1 MTVSL
6 WFDIQGSRA
15 DSDNQICIIVF
26 ADLRGRVA
34 RKSREAVTKWHWRL
48 CLKKDADFYP
58 IWHEKPYAS
67 LPISLLLLITRYIT
81 VDCLVTFL
89 LWQAMISLTW
99 KSRHTLQT
107 HCFKSFA
114 SDLKVPW
121 WVSWERQW
129 KSDLHYSPRE
139 TERCISYEYLLEVL
153 IDRDVPHV
161 KDNTADE
168 QSRELTERYLTSR
181 YPFISLNNVGR
192 SNRTVL
198 ICDLDRQAQVI
209 CASVLG
215 LVTAWI
221 CDLAAGSY
229 CNSVLIFEIGFPV
242 ESNIFSIFIFIFYNG
257 EKKKNF
263 ESIQK
268 MFIAMHIRSSV
279 VLFFCVTSQYSKIYT
294 VNDFQ

>member
-1 MTVSL
+1 
-6 WFDIQGSRA
+6 
-15 DSDNQICIIVF
+15 
-26 ADLRGRVA
+26 
-34 RKSREAVTKWHWRL
+34 
-48 CLKKDADFYP
+48 
-58 IWHEKPYAS
+58 
-67 LPISLLLLITRYIT
+67 
-81 VDCLVTFL
+81 
-89 LWQAMISLTW
+89 MISLTW
-99 KSRHTLQT
+99 KSRHSLQR

-114 SDLKVPW
+114 DLKVPW

-139 TERCISYEYLLEVL
+139 TERCISSEYFLEVL
-153 IDRDVPHV
+153 IDREIPHV

-168 QSRELTERYLTSR
+168 QSRELTECYLTSR
-181 YPFISLNNVGR
+181 YPFILLNNVGR

-198 ICDLDRQAQVI
+198 ICDLDRQAQLI

-242 ESNIFSIFIFIFYNG
+242 ESNIFSIFSFIFYNG
-257 EKKKNF
+257 GKKNV

-268 MFIAMHIRSSV
+268 MFIAMHIRSSA

>member
-1 MTVSL
+1 MYHS
-6 WFDIQGSRA
+6 FCRFKRPRSQ
-15 DSDNQICIIVF
+15 
-26 ADLRGRVA
+26 RVE
-34 RKSREAVTKWHWRL
+34 RSCDKVTLEVVLK
-48 CLKKDADFYP
+48 KKDADFYP

-67 LPISLLLLITRYIT
+67 LPISLLLLITGYIT

-89 LWQAMISLTW
+89 WSPWLEKAGIPC
-99 KSRHTLQT
+99 KHTVLNHLLVT
-107 HCFKSFA
+107 
-114 SDLKVPW
+114 LKFLDESV
-121 WVSWERQW
+121 WERQW
-129 KSDLHYSPRE
+129 KSDLRYSPRE
-139 TERCISYEYLLEVL
+139 TERCISSEYLLEVL

-161 KDNTADE
+161 KDKTAHG
-168 QSRELTERYLTSR
+168 QSRELTERYLTSW

-192 SNRTVL
+192 SSRTVL

-221 CDLAAGSY
+221 CDLAAGSC

-242 ESNIFSIFIFIFYNG
+242 QSNIFSIFVFIFYNG
-257 EKKKNF
+257 GKKNF

-268 MFIAMHIRSSV
+268 MFIAMHIRSSA
-279 VLFFCVTSQYSKIYT
+279 VLFFCVTSQYSKLYT

>member
-1 MTVSL
+1 MQTFTR
-6 WFDIQGSRA
+6 FDTRNLTPHCQFHSFYSSR
-15 DSDNQICIIVF
+15 
-26 ADLRGRVA
+26 G
-34 RKSREAVTKWHWRL
+34 
-48 CLKKDADFYP
+48 
-58 IWHEKPYAS
+58 
-67 LPISLLLLITRYIT
+67 YIT

-139 TERCISYEYLLEVL
+139 TERCVSYEYLLEVL

-161 KDNTADE
+161 KDNTAHE

-181 YPFISLNNVGR
+181 YPFILLNNVGR
-192 SNRTVL
+192 SSRTVL

-221 CDLAAGSY
+221 CDLAAGSC

-242 ESNIFSIFIFIFYNG
+242 ESNIFSVFIFIFYNG
-257 EKKKNF
+257 GKKLRKHTENVHCHAYQIICSALF
-263 ESIQK
+263 LCHKSIQ
-268 MFIAMHIRSSV
+268 
-279 VLFFCVTSQYSKIYT
+279 
-294 VNDFQ
+294 